1 MGQKED
7 SNLLEFVK
15 GYLDNKMQFRP
26 PDNFELKQE
35 KYRPRFWKDFIAK
48 AEEVSIKVPRRERV
62 LFSKKLLNYTFLGK
76 GGGMGAIIR
85 FMTNHHLPFPEEVGS
100 EKDIYDKASVSR
112 ELIDKFTEYLLFV
125 GREDLLKEF
134 QEMVQN
140 NNNNFS
146 KEK

>member
-1 MGQKED
+1 M
-7 SNLLEFVK
+7 
-15 GYLDNKMQFRP
+15 P
-26 PDNFELKQE
+26 
-35 KYRPRFWKDFIAK
+35 
-48 AEEVSIKVPRRERV
+48 
-62 LFSKKLLNYTFLGK
+62 FSKKLSNYTFLGK

-100 EKDIYDKASVSR
+100 EKDIYDKASISR